1 MGRAMAKEFGAADEH
16 PDEDSPEEIQDILKS
31 IGALDEQVKNEKSKA
46 NENKKKGYAKAKA
59 ISKKYG

>member
-1 MGRAMAKEFGAADEH
+1 MYSSKDNILDEK
-16 PDEDSPEEIQDILKS
+16 DEDSPEEIQDILKS
-31 IGALDEQVKNEKSKA
+31 IGALGEQVKNEKSKA

>member
-1 MGRAMAKEFGAADEH
+1 MKRLKSYTEPEEQ
-16 PDEDSPEEIQDILKS
+16 DEDSPEEIHDILKS
-31 IGALDEQVKNEKSKA
+31 IGALGEQVKNEKSKA